1 MLKKRR
7 SESSEEIERKSY
19 RIWEKLLAFDLFLR
33 GRGILFYLAL
43 EDEVQTR
50 PMIEAALGMGK
61 RISVP
66 LIDEEKREIFPSIL
80 KDPDKEL
87 TSGPWGILEPK
98 RKFYR
103 PCPLEEIDLVIVPGV
118 AFDEAGN
125 RLGFGRGFYD
135 KFLRRL
141 PERVSFIALAFELQV
156 VKSLPSRPHDV
167 AVGYIITEKRIIKC
181 KERKS
186 RRCTLKDA

>member
-1 MLKKRR
+1 MLKRRR
-7 SESSEEIERKSY
+7 SEASEEIERKSY
-19 RIWEKLLAFDLFLR
+19 RIWERLLTFDLFLK

-66 LIDEEKREIFPSIL
+66 LIDEEEREIFPSIL

-87 TSGPWGILEPK
+87 TPGPWGILEPK

-103 PCPLEEIDLVIVPGV
+103 PFPLEEIDLVIVPGV

-141 PERVSFIALAFELQV
+141 PERISFVALAFELQV
-156 VKSLPSRPHDV
+156 VKSLPSRSHDV
-167 AVGYIITEKRIIKC
+167 AVDYIITEKRIIKC
-181 KERKS
+181 KERRR
-186 RRCTLKDA
+186 RRCTLKDP

>member
-1 MLKKRR
+1 MLKRRR
-7 SESSEEIERKSY
+7 SESPEEIQRNSY
-19 RIWEKLLAFDLFLR
+19 LIREKLLTFDLFLK
-33 GRGILFYLAL
+33 GRGVLFYLAL

-50 PMIEAALGMGK
+50 PMIEAALEMGK
-61 RISVP
+61 KISVP
-66 LIDEEKREIFPSIL
+66 LIDDKEREILPSIL

-103 PCPLEEIDLVIVPGV
+103 PSPLGEIDLVIVPGV

-156 VKSLPSRPHDV
+156 VKSLPCRSHDV
-167 AVGYIITEKRIIKC
+167 AVDYIITEKRIIEC
-181 KERKS
+181 KKRRG
-186 RRCTLKDA
+186 RRCTFKDP

>member
-1 MLKKRR
+1 MLKRR
-7 SESSEEIERKSY
+7 RLESSEEIERKSY
-19 RIWEKLLAFDLFLR
+19 RVREKLLTFDLFLK

-66 LIDEEKREIFPSIL
+66 LIDEEEREIVPSIL

-87 TSGPWGILEPK
+87 TPGPWGILEPK
-98 RKFYR
+98 REFYH
-103 PCPLEEIDLVIVPGV
+103 PQPLEEIDLVIVPGV

-141 PERVSFIALAFELQV
+141 PERVSFVALAFELQV
-156 VKSLPSRPHDV
+156 VKSLPSRSHDV
-167 AVGYIITEKRIIKC
+167 AVDYIITEKRIIKC
-181 KERKS
+181 KPR
-186 RRCTLKDA
+186 